1 MPAVSK
7 SQQRAAGLALSAKR
21 GEISPSELTG
31 AAKSMYDS
39 MTEKELE
46 DFANTKIK
54 DLPEKLS
61 ELGINYL
68 QTMAGIYEALPAGAN
83 DANAMIRELSLLLQL
98 LSDVDIDKALSLDLN
113 SQRQL
118 TKIALE
124 MNKLLKSNARILRR

>member
-21 GEISPSELTG
+21 GEISPSKLTG